1 MSRLLMSFV
10 AFPPCFWAH
19 WSSVP
24 VEEGRLCP
32 KGGDPGDLDFLLFS
46 GLIALAHPRGDGILW
61 ANHKV
66 SLPVEPGF
74 GAVFGIDP
82 WRQGRGRQILV
93 LDAGFR
99 FEAYCVI
106 LAWPG

>member
-1 MSRLLMSFV
+1 MLARAIYRLSSLFLRLLGF
-10 AFPPCFWAH
+10 CF
-19 WSSVP
+19 
-24 VEEGRLCP
+24 GGGRRLCP
-32 KGGDPGDLDFLLFS
+32 KGGDPGRLDFLFRS
-46 GLIALAHPRGDGILW
+46 GLVALNHPQGDGILW